1 MENKIQV
8 NTVKPE
14 LSFYENDEMNRLLG
28 FDSELLLDSKIESVE
43 IFMKNNTGAGLS
55 ELEKDALY
63 ADCQKIYVEYK
74 KSLRD
79 VKFNLYLNRPQYNF
93 LTDVLLKKLEYDVN
107 TVFIAIELSKMLA
120 SMEGTKYLND
130 TDIKVFEV
138 DATELTYVYH
148 LIQPYK
154 VKGLTKEAY
163 TFSKLLVRI
172 GELSKVINYYD
183 ASAKNLAE
191 DIQNWAIRLDGPV
204 DPIVQ
209 AQVLPSA
216 EQTTESD
223 KPEVKKSRKKA
234 AEKSE

>member
-1 MENKIQV
+1 MDNKVQV

-14 LSFYENDEMNRLLG
+14 LSFYENEQLNRLLG
-28 FDSELLLDSKIESVE
+28 FDNESLLDSKIEVVE
-43 IFMKNNTGAGLS
+43 SFMKNNTGVGLTDV
-55 ELEKDALY
+55 EKDALY
-63 ADCQKIYVEYK
+63 ATCQAFYVEYK

-79 VKFNLYLNRPQYNF
+79 VKFCFYLNRPQYNL
-93 LTDVLLKKLEYDVN
+93 LTDLLLKKLEYDVN
-107 TVFIAIELSKMLA
+107 TVFIAIELSKLL
-120 SMEGTKYLND
+120 STMEGSKYSND

-138 DATELTYVYH
+138 DATELTYIYH

-183 ASAKNLAE
+183 SYAKGLTE
-191 DIQNWAIRLDGPV
+191 DIQKWALSLDGTV

-209 AQVLPSA
+209 GQFLPTVDS
-216 EQTTESD
+216 TESV
-223 KPEVKKSRKKA
+223 KETKKVKKEKVS
-234 AEKSE
+234 EKSE